1 MPPKSNPLQLNPLQL
16 KTLAI
21 LQALAQLPDW
31 SKADAASGEVTILG
45 MPQPHGDHFHVG
57 PKVVRSR
64 DASGLANANVW
75 KALERKGLAKAAAF
89 PQQLT
94 LTAAG
99 QSYDTS
105 SIGAVLHGGG
115 DH

>member
-1 MPPKSNPLQLNPLQL
+1 MPPKANPLQLNALQL

-21 LQALAQLPDW
+21 MQELARLPDW
-31 SKADAASGEVTILG
+31 SRPDPETGEVTLLG

-57 PKVVRSR
+57 PRVVRSR
-64 DASGLANANVW
+64 DATGLANAGVW

-89 PQQLT
+89 PMQLT
-94 LTAAG
+94 LTPAG
-99 QSYDTS
+99 LGYDTG
-105 SIGAVLHGGG
+105 SIGQVLHGG

>member
-1 MPPKSNPLQLNPLQL
+1 MPPKSNPLQLNALQL

-21 LQALAQLPDW
+21 LQELARLPDW
-31 SKADAASGEVTILG
+31 SSNNAASGEVTILG
-45 MPQPHGDHFHVG
+45 MPHPHGDHFHVG
-57 PKVVRSR
+57 AKVVLSR
-64 DASGLANANVW
+64 DANGLANAGVW
-75 KALERKGLAKAAAF
+75 KALERKGLAKALAF

-99 QSYDTS
+99 LGYDTAG
-105 SIGAVLHGGG
+105 IGQILHGG